1 MSNSLNFRVN
11 IVLSKI
17 LMNITLA
24 QMIIKSTME
33 NTELFFFK
41 TKKSKEE
48 IPPLPHCKMHHNVA
62 VIKMPLS
69 WYMNRNRKE

>member
-41 TKKSKEE
+41 QRRVK
-48 IPPLPHCKMHHNVA
+48 
-62 VIKMPLS
+62 
-69 WYMNRNRKE
+69 RKYLLYLTVKCTIMWQ